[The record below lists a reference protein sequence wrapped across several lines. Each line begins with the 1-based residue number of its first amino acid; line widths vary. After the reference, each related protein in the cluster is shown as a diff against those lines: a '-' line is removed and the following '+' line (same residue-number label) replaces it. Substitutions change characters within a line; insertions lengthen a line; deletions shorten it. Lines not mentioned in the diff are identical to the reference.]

1 MRSHNQEM
9 RAEDAPSLW
18 SRYDRGFVS
27 IVLFSKPSMP
37 NHVSNRLTLQCGKA
51 RASKVLAAIGG
62 RSDDGTAMLIDFNKL
77 IPYPE
82 RFATLDREAHEWEK
96 SHPSDPRTGR
106 PKDGFN
112 QGGYEWCCEHWG
124 TKWNA
129 YGQKRLGPTSVYFET
144 AWSAPEPV
152 MDALAAK
159 FPDVPFMLEYADEAF
174 GHNTGILRYAKGEKN
189 HSQLEEAE
197 AVRLYFDINADPKD

>member
-1 MRSHNQEM
+1 MSSHNQEM

-27 IVLFSKPSMP
+27 IVFFSIPYMP
-37 NHVSNRLTLQCGKA
+37 NHVSNRLILQCSKA
-51 RASKVLAAIGG
+51 KATKVMAAIGG
-62 RSDDGTAMLIDFNKL
+62 HYDDGTPMLIDFNKL

-82 RFATLDREAHEWEK
+82 QFAKLDREANEWEK
-96 SHPSDPRTGR
+96 AHPANPWTGR

-112 QGGYEWCCEHWG
+112 QGGYEWRCENWG

-129 YGQKRLGPTSVYFET
+129 YDQKRLSPISIYFQT

-159 FPDVPFMLEYADEAF
+159 FPDVSFMLEYADEDI
-174 GHNTGILRYAKGEKN
+174 GHNAGIIRYAKGEKN

-197 AVRLYFDINADPKD
+197 AVRLYSDINADPKE

>member
-1 MRSHNQEM
+1 
-9 RAEDAPSLW
+9 
-18 SRYDRGFVS
+18 
-27 IVLFSKPSMP
+27 MP
-37 NHVSNRLTLQCGKA
+37 NHVSNRLTLQCSKA
-51 RASKVLAAIGG
+51 RAAKVLAAIGG
-62 RSDDGTAMLIDFNKL
+62 KDDDGTILIDFNKL

-96 SHPSDPRTGR
+96 SNPAGPWRDR

-129 YGQKRLGPTSVYFET
+129 YGQKKLSPTAIYFLT

-159 FPDVPFMLEYADEAF
+159 FPDVSFTLEYADEDVGSNA
-174 GHNTGILRYAKGEKN
+174 GVIRYDKGEKN
-189 HSQLEEAE
+189 HSQLGGAD
-197 AVRLYFDINADPKD
+197 AVRLYSEINADPEE